1 MNRIVSFII
10 ICALVLGLISAA
22 GFSDTVHAKSIHG
35 GDTVDVIIQ
44 TDGDTGQVASS
55 VKKIGGKISFTYK
68 NAPVL
73 AVTIPLDA
81 IQEVNNHPNVVKVAK
96 DHLVFISDGTDASDD
111 SRPLQILAD
120 SGSAQPAHP
129 ITPASISSTESPL
142 GYGFYLYSQAEK
154 IWGDTRFGEGSVV
167 AVVDTGTVPNACL
180 GHAVIG
186 APGYPDG
193 YNATGDGIPAT
204 DPENDWHG
212 THVGGVI
219 ASACNLDFSMKTFDP
234 LYQAIST
241 YLPLK
246 DSTIPVYGQAPG
258 AQIYPVK
265 VFSKKG
271 VGSPLSVILDGLDHL
286 LTLKS
291 DGLLDIDIVNLS
303 FGGPT
308 WYDGRDVLDTFLE
321 KFSEQ
326 NMLVITAAGN
336 GGPLPNSIASP
347 ATSFDSIAVGALDY
361 AANSRAVY
369 EYLGLTWNLMPGQGL
384 VMRPTD
390 EIRVANNSSRG
401 PMSDGRMGPDISAPG
416 MWSFQLG
423 PNNEIRWASGTS
435 FSAGVV
441 SGIAALLNAY
451 YAGDKGHAKDATA
464 DAPLKDLR
472 NSLLLGANRDI
483 VGPSWQEVNTVGFGA
498 VDAEAAL
505 QIFKS
510 GNTVLNFPLKT
521 DRLQAT
527 VLGNPKAGEKA
538 VFNSPT
544 VSLNPGEAY
553 DLVFAIA
560 PDTSRVTIQVYDII
574 TPDNFEHAYWPNSLK
589 FQVQSA
595 KRSEFIQ
602 PIDEYWDPNL
612 SGDQFTVEIEDGLWK
627 LAGAPKAYQPME
639 PGLMKVSLVGDF
651 ANESAVSFKLRLVRE
666 QANPSNSRKPIAH
679 SVLKTGNSF
688 SLPVEIPEGLSQ
700 VTFDLIWQRDWRK
713 FPTSDIDLLVYDP
726 AGNLASAEGATGN
739 SPERAVII
747 DPVPGTWMVSIEAI
761 DLPKPD
767 LFRLF
772 MDMEHRN
779 SASNSK
785 DIFHHL
791 TPPFDI
797 IAQQPAKDYFPGIVD
812 DSNSAYIIWLPIL
825 P

>member
-1 MNRIVSFII
+1 
-10 ICALVLGLISAA
+10 
-22 GFSDTVHAKSIHG
+22 
-35 GDTVDVIIQ
+35 
-44 TDGDTGQVASS
+44 
-55 VKKIGGKISFTYK
+55 
-68 NAPVL
+68 
-73 AVTIPLDA
+73 
-81 IQEVNNHPNVVKVAK
+81 
-96 DHLVFISDGTDASDD
+96 
-111 SRPLQILAD
+111 
-120 SGSAQPAHP
+120 
-129 ITPASISSTESPL
+129 
-142 GYGFYLYSQAEK
+142 
-154 IWGDTRFGEGSVV
+154 
-167 AVVDTGTVPNACL
+167 
-180 GHAVIG
+180 
-186 APGYPDG
+186 
-193 YNATGDGIPAT
+193 
-204 DPENDWHG
+204 
-212 THVGGVI
+212 
-219 ASACNLDFSMKTFDP
+219 
-234 LYQAIST
+234 
-241 YLPLK
+241 
-246 DSTIPVYGQAPG
+246 
-258 AQIYPVK
+258 
-265 VFSKKG
+265 
-271 VGSPLSVILDGLDHL
+271 
-286 LTLKS
+286 
-291 DGLLDIDIVNLS
+291 
-303 FGGPT
+303 
-308 WYDGRDVLDTFLE
+308 
-321 KFSEQ
+321 
-326 NMLVITAAGN
+326 
-336 GGPLPNSIASP
+336 
-347 ATSFDSIAVGALDY
+347 
-361 AANSRAVY
+361 
-369 EYLGLTWNLMPGQGL
+369 
-384 VMRPTD
+384 
-390 EIRVANNSSRG
+390 
-401 PMSDGRMGPDISAPG
+401 MGPDISAPG

-423 PNNEIRWASGTS
+423 PNNELRWASGTS

-464 DAPLKDLR
+464 DAPVKDLR

-713 FPTSDIDLLVYDP
+713 FPTSDIDLLVVNLNDTPRLLRNDGNGENHWLMLAVKLPGGKSDAIGARITVRTGDLEQVHELVPVVGYLSQVDP
-726 AGNLASAEGATGN
+726 
-739 SPERAVII
+739 RAHF
-747 DPVPGTWMVSIEAI
+747 GLGEAQHADVVEI
-761 DLPKPD
+761 RWPD
-767 LFRLF
+767 GQTQRLE
-772 MDMEHRN
+772 DVAAN
-779 SASNSK
+779 Q
-785 DIFHHL
+785 IL
-791 TPPFDI
+791 TVVQD
-797 IAQQPAKDYFPGIVD
+797 AK
-812 DSNSAYIIWLPIL
+812 
-825 P
+825 